1 MAAGLK
7 AIRKRIQS
15 VKNTQKI
22 TRAMKMVAASR
33 LRKAQNTMLAI
44 RRYADELRKLAAL
57 VSHRIEG
64 IHPLMTPQTAVRA
77 EMIVVVSG
85 DRGLCGS
92 FNANIVRQVKRRMER
107 LSTEGVTP
115 HLLFVGRK
123 GAEAFRRLPV
133 PQETVFT
140 DLLHRLTSEQVT
152 PLVEFLAR
160 GYLRGDYDR
169 VVVVFNRFRSTMAQ
183 EIAETQVFPLTE
195 NIFAPQEVLGDE
207 ARRDLIFEPDAAA
220 IAAYLVPHFAATEL
234 YHDLME
240 SVASELAA
248 RMNAMEAATKNA
260 IEMAGRLTVAYNKA
274 RQNAITAELMDI
286 VGGAEALGAGRQ

>member
-7 AIRKRIQS
+7 VIRKRIQS
-15 VKNTQKI
+15 IKSTQKI

-33 LRKAQNTMLAI
+33 LRKAQNTMLSI
-44 RRYADELRKLAAL
+44 RRYADELRKLAAF
-57 VSHRIEG
+57 VSHRVEG
-64 IHPLMTPQTAVRA
+64 VHPLMTPRPEVRA

-92 FNANIVRQVKRRMER
+92 FNANIVRQVKRRMEQ
-107 LSTEGVTP
+107 LSAEGITP

-123 GAEAFRRLPV
+123 GAEALHRLPV

-169 VVVVFNRFRSTMAQ
+169 VVVVFNRFRSTMVQ
-183 EIAETQVFPLTE
+183 EIAEEQIFPVTE
-195 NIFAPQEVLGDE
+195 NIFAPQEVIGDE
-207 ARRDLIFEPDAAA
+207 AHRDCLFEPDVTT

-234 YHDLME
+234 YHDIME
-240 SVASELAA
+240 SVAGELAA

-260 IEMAGRLTVAYNKA
+260 IEMTGRLTIAYNKA
-274 RQNAITAELMDI
+274 RQNAITGELMDI
-286 VGGAEALGAGRQ
+286 VGGAEALGTGRQ